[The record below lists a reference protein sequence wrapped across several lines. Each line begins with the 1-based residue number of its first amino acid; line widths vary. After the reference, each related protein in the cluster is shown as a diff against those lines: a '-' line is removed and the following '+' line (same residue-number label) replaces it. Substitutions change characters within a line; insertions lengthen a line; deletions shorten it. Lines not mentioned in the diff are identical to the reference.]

1 MIFVNFN
8 FRNEGKLQNKILL
21 NGNKSNWDNNR
32 ILKWK
37 SNQKIK
43 KQSLEIK
50 KKIKIKKNLKIHK
63 KKLKT
68 SQKELQLLQN
78 SNNIDELAYLLKWKR
93 SRVVQWFTNRNKLL
107 L

>member
-1 MIFVNFN
+1 M
-8 FRNEGKLQNKILL
+8 
-21 NGNKSNWDNNR
+21 
-32 ILKWK
+32 KWK